1 MLQLTCSYADMQ
13 FITAVYLVERKKHG
27 KAGLDIIYDSARVLM
42 RGMDF
47 SENYCGAERNVER
60 W

>member
-1 MLQLTCSYADMQ
+1 M
-13 FITAVYLVERKKHG
+13 RW
-27 KAGLDIIYDSARVLM
+27 KAGFDIIYDSARVLM

-60 W
+60 WKRDGRNEESLNEDLKRDPRPTI

>member
-1 MLQLTCSYADMQ
+1 
-13 FITAVYLVERKKHG
+13 
-27 KAGLDIIYDSARVLM
+27 M

-60 W
+60 WQRDGKNEESLNEDLKRDPRPTV